1 MRLKSTF
8 ITAALCAVLAAP
20 AAADTAPSTAETLQQ
35 LLEQTRNVRQRESAE
50 HRQREQRFLQRHDQQ
65 RALLDAAR
73 AELRAEARR
82 ADELAKTFDANEQRL
97 AELQAE
103 LDAKSGTLGEMFGAV
118 RQAAADTASTLRESL
133 ISAQYPERLAVI
145 ADLSQQ
151 TELPGIEALEGLW
164 YEMLREMTETGHV
177 ARFPVTLVAADG
189 SERQQ
194 DVVRIGGFTAVAD
207 GRFLGYLPDSRKLFE
222 LSRQPP
228 RRYLSRARALE
239 RAESG
244 YVDAVIDPTR
254 GMLLTSM
261 VRAPDLGDQIRAGGL
276 VGYTIMALALVGFV
290 IAGYLFL
297 GLTRVRRRVEA
308 QKRRLDAPS
317 EDNPLGRVLKV
328 YHDDPD
334 TDLET
339 LEKRLDEAVLRE
351 TPALERGLPALK
363 VLAAVGPLL
372 GLLGTVTGMIITFR
386 QITLFGT
393 GDPQLMAAG
402 ISQALVTTVQG
413 LVMAIP
419 LVLMH
424 TALKMRSKALV
435 HVLDEESAGII
446 AEHIEARRVPAG
458 RGGDA

>member
-1 MRLKSTF
+1 M
-8 ITAALCAVLAAP
+8 AARTSRAAAIALLLCAGSAVAADAALAAP
-20 AAADTAPSTAETLQQ
+20 AETLEQ
-35 LLEQTRNVRQRESAE
+35 LLEQTRTVRQRESAE
-50 HRQREQRFLQRHDQQ
+50 HRQREQTFLRRHDQQ
-65 RALLDAAR
+65 RALLDEAR
-73 AELRAEARR
+73 AEQRAQARR
-82 ADELAKTFDANEQRL
+82 ADELAASFDANEQRL
-97 AELQAE
+97 AALQAE
-103 LDAKSGTLGEMFGAV
+103 LDAKAGTLGEMFGVV

-133 ISAQYPERLAVI
+133 ITAQHPQRLDVI
-145 ADLSQQ
+145 TGLSQQ
-151 TELPGIEALEGLW
+151 TALPDIEALEGLW
-164 YEMLREMTETGHV
+164 YEMLREMTETGRV
-177 ARFPVTLVAADG
+177 VRFSAPLVAADG
-189 SERQQ
+189 AEGASE
-194 DVVRIGGFTAVAD
+194 VVRIGSFTAVAD
-207 GRFLGYLPDSRKLFE
+207 GHFLGYLPDSRKLYE

-228 RRYLSRARALE
+228 RRYLGRARALE
-239 RAESG
+239 RADDG
-244 YVDAVIDPTR
+244 YVGAVIDPTR
-254 GMLLTSM
+254 GLLLSTM

-276 VGYTIMALALVGFV
+276 VGYTIMVLALVGFG
-290 IAGYLFL
+290 IAGYLFVTL
-297 GLTRVRRRVEA
+297 GLTRRRVEA
-308 QKRRLDAPS
+308 QKRQLDTPGD
-317 EDNPLGRVLKV
+317 DNPLGRVLKV
-328 YHDDPD
+328 YHDDR
-334 TDLET
+334 TADLET

-446 AEHIEARRVPAG
+446 AEHIEQHGSGAR
-458 RGGDA
+458 DA